1 MVIESMKIRITN
13 ELGKSAVCRT
23 RENARIRPLWVQR
36 IGWFILTVG
45 ARIMLGGNKYWET
58 ICNVQERNTTNDT

>member
-1 MVIESMKIRITN
+1 MVRSMTIRITN

-23 RENARIRPLWVQR
+23 LKSARKRTLWVQR

-45 ARIMLGGNKYWET
+45 ARVMLGGNKYWET
-58 ICNVQERNTTNDT
+58 VFNEQERDTTNDT